1 MRWIDRIIDSMER
14 DLRKLWEIVKD
25 REAWHAA
32 VYELQ
37 RVRHNL
43 VTEQQNFCFLTRSG
57 ELKCVITNF
66 LLCICTSYILLN
78 KSTQQPQEVG
88 VISSWCSCGKWKFRE
103 IKTLFKMKQLITDP
117 RLLCL
122 YVLLFLLPCCCL
134 HLCCKES
141 KD

>member
-78 KSTQQPQEVG
+78 KST
-88 VISSWCSCGKWKFRE
+88 
-103 IKTLFKMKQLITDP
+103 
-117 RLLCL
+117 
-122 YVLLFLLPCCCL
+122 
-134 HLCCKES
+134 
-141 KD
+141 

>member
-1 MRWIDRIIDSMER
+1 MMVCNPVHKFGSWKQLFLLFSHDYFWFDEEPTHRKRPWSGKDWRQKEKGSQRMRWIDRIIDSMER

-78 KSTQQPQEVG
+78 KST
-88 VISSWCSCGKWKFRE
+88 
-103 IKTLFKMKQLITDP
+103 
-117 RLLCL
+117 
-122 YVLLFLLPCCCL
+122 
-134 HLCCKES
+134 
-141 KD
+141 